1 MTLKGKFVQTG
12 DTVNGDKNSFC
23 RVWIA
28 SHGSGRKW
36 DKAFVITGY
45 PWPKSENAV
54 RTNLNY

>member
-23 RVWIA
+23 RVWSA

-36 DKAFVITGY
+36 DKAFVIAAIRGLKVKTPLGQI
-45 PWPKSENAV
+45 
-54 RTNLNY
+54 